1 MTVTP
6 TRQQR
11 QRARAIR
18 RQLRRAHRRPLT
30 LRVRELLGQ
39 GQTPEQ
45 VADALAPMIDALLPL
60 AALGPIGV
68 VAEVLDG
75 PVAWFL
81 VRLIAAEL
89 TRSRPT
95 TSSASAG

>member
-1 MTVTP
+1 MIVQP

-11 QRARAIR
+11 QRARTIR

-45 VADALAPMIDALLPL
+45 VASTLAPLIDALLPL

-68 VAEVLDG
+68 IAEVLDG

-81 VRLIAAEL
+81 VRLVAAECQ
-89 TRSRPT
+89 RAR
-95 TSSASAG
+95 